1 VAARGGWRRSVL
13 RNVADATRVIISGVA
28 LARLGANGLEQA
40 LNPLVA
46 ATVAWGVRPLRAAP
60 AMDALFVVL
69 LTVDS
74 LLVTTGAMERIDR
87 QDTFGHLV
95 LSAAIAPIV
104 LAAGESTGRL
114 NRLAVRGPVALTA
127 ALVATILL
135 LGVVW
140 EAFELLADSVI
151 GSDMSLGRADTI
163 HDLVC
168 DAVGATIG
176 SILTVAYWERARD
189 SRPRA

>member
-1 VAARGGWRRSVL
+1 MAARGGWRRSVL

>member
-1 VAARGGWRRSVL
+1 M
-13 RNVADATRVIISGVA
+13 RVILSGVA

-104 LAAGESTGRL
+104 LTAGESTGRL
-114 NRLAVRGPVALTA
+114 NRLAIRGPVALTA

-151 GSDMSLGRADTI
+151 GSNMSLGRADTI

-176 SILTVAYWERARD
+176 SVLTVAYWERARD